1 MYWLLQHLKASNWM
15 SRCQGDGVVK
25 MKKTLLKILIS
36 LIAIMMVSCSNKNDI
51 KNGVSDELVYN
62 LTTPNST
69 KSENDTKGN
78 MERIDYKQFLKEFW
92 KSKKDLLEKA
102 SCDMKASGIDY
113 VFNGKAFVIKDG
125 IPSRIETDYPDS
137 VDLILEQSEGK
148 IKEFGWSRTPY
159 PLFTKGNNF
168 FYCVTP
174 RFFDN
179 HGNEISLELVFSENV
194 LDDID
199 KEVNYEQLSSLWV
212 LVVNYYGE

>member
-1 MYWLLQHLKASNWM
+1 M
-15 SRCQGDGVVK
+15 VK

-148 IKEFGWSRTPY
+148 IKEFGWSRTPD
-159 PLFTKGNNF
+159 PMFTEGENY
-168 FYCVTP
+168 FYFQTP
-174 RFFDN
+174 RFYDEY
-179 HGNEISLELVFSENV
+179 GSEIAISLVYTENP
-194 LDDID
+194 
-199 KEVNYEQLSSLWV
+199 KETIEYEYEALSSNWY
-212 LVVNYYGE
+212 LVTLYYGE

>member
-1 MYWLLQHLKASNWM
+1 
-15 SRCQGDGVVK
+15 

-148 IKEFGWSRTPY
+148 IKEFGWSRTPD
-159 PLFTKGNNF
+159 PMFTEGENY
-168 FYCVTP
+168 FYFKTP
-174 RFFDN
+174 RFY
-179 HGNEISLELVFSENV
+179 NEYGSEIAISLVYTENP
-194 LDDID
+194 
-199 KEVNYEQLSSLWV
+199 KETIEYEYEALSSNWY
-212 LVVNYYGE
+212 LVTQYYGE

>member
-1 MYWLLQHLKASNWM
+1 
-15 SRCQGDGVVK
+15 

-102 SCDMKASGIDY
+102 SCDMKAAGIDY

-125 IPSRIETDYPDS
+125 IPSRIETDYPDF

-148 IKEFGWSRTPY
+148 IKEFGWSRTPD
-159 PLFTKGNNF
+159 PMFTEGENY
-168 FYCVTP
+168 FYFKTP
-174 RFFDN
+174 RFY
-179 HGNEISLELVFSENV
+179 NEYGSEIAISLVYTENP
-194 LDDID
+194 
-199 KEVNYEQLSSLWV
+199 KETIEYEYEALSSNWY
-212 LVVNYYGE
+212 LVTEYYGE